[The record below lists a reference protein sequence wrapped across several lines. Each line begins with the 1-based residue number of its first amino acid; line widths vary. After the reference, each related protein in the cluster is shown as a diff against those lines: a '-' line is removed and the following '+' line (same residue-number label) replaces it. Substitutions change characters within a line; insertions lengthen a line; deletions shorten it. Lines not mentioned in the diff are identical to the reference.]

1 MNLNYLI
8 VKWNQERGLLNK
20 GFDPALELKM
30 LSEEANEFYNA
41 YSFEHRLCE
50 YADFKFVK
58 AGTIAKNHAQVGL
71 STTMFENHR
80 DRFIQMMEW
89 SEEVEANMV
98 SLLIS
103 EMDEMERNGITLSSK
118 ALQPLAD
125 LALATVIANNN
136 LKGKNKNA
144 DGKVI
149 KAENQK
155 SPEYI
160 LKELI
165 YDD

>member
-1 MNLNYLI
+1 MNLNHLI

-80 DRFIQMMEW
+80 ERFIQMMEW
-89 SEEVEANMV
+89 AEEVEDNMFY
-98 SLLIS
+98 LLLTEYRAS
-103 EMDEMERNGITLSSK
+103 DRLFTMGFE
-118 ALQPLAD
+118 ALVN

-165 YDD
+165 YED

>member
-1 MNLNYLI
+1 MNLNHLI

-41 YSFEHRLCE
+41 DSFEHRLCE

-58 AGTIAKNHAQVGL
+58 SGTIAKNHAQTEFSV
-71 STTMFENHR
+71 TMFENHR
-80 DRFIQMMEW
+80 ERFIQMMEW
-89 SEEVEANMV
+89 AEEVEDNMFY
-98 SLLIS
+98 LLLTEYRAS
-103 EMDEMERNGITLSSK
+103 DRLFTMGFE
-118 ALQPLAD
+118 ALVN

-144 DGKVI
+144 DGMVI